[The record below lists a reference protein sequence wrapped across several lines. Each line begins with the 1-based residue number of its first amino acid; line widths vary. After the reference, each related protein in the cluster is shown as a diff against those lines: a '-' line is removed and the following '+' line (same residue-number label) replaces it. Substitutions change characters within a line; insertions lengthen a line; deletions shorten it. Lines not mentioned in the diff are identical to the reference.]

1 MTDLKTKVL
10 DHGFV
15 TLRNLAGPTRRT
27 HKIVGRGKIK
37 PRAFDAD
44 DRDPSQA
51 ARMSFDGMDESLRT
65 EEEDHKLSRYLM
77 KNWHTSPF
85 EMIEC
90 WFEMKM
96 PIFVARQFV
105 RHRTAMLNEVSG
117 RYVTLPADWYIPE
130 IVGGKAKN
138 VKQGQADN
146 LSPAVQA
153 FFKIALDDDCRAGY
167 GRYLHYI
174 EQGVAPEHARMFLH
188 VNHYTH
194 WLWKQNLHNQMHFLR
209 LRDHGHAQIE
219 AQAYAKAVDAWLRMF
234 LPKTMELYDEYRRM
248 HEPAD
253 LDALLAEFDKG
264 FKDSYESASHNG
276 SYGGQC
282 EAAAGLQLLKEI
294 KAKLREAGL

>member
-1 MTDLKTKVL
+1 MNLKTKVL

-15 TLRNLAGPTRRT
+15 TLRNLAGPTRRAT
-27 HKIVGRGKIK
+27 GLDHNDHTTIRM
-37 PRAFDAD
+37 FDAD
-44 DRDPSQA
+44 DRDPAQA
-51 ARMSFDGMDESLRT
+51 ARMSFDDMDEEIRT
-65 EEEDHKLSRYLM
+65 EEEDFRLSRYLM

-117 RYVTLPADWYIPE
+117 RYVTLPAEWYIPE
-130 IVGGKAKN
+130 IVGGKPVNA
-138 VKQGQADN
+138 KQGQSDN
-146 LSPAVQA
+146 LPGEVQEW
-153 FFKIALDDDCRAGY
+153 FKAILDADCAASY
-167 GRYLHYI
+167 QRYTYAI
-174 EQGVAPEHARMFLH
+174 EKGVAAEHARMFLH
-188 VNHYTH
+188 LNHYTH

-248 HEPAD
+248 QEPAD
-253 LDALLAEFDKG
+253 LDALLAEFDKR
-264 FKDSYESASHNG
+264 FAASYDTASHNG
-276 SYGGQC
+276 SYGGQR
-282 EAAAGLQLLKEI
+282 EAASGMELLKEI